1 MKNDNDTRSIDGLL
15 ATSAYTSRPL
25 HCKGCDN
32 QCLVVK
38 YTFANGKNYYSG
50 NRCERVFTNGETQQ
64 DKGINVYALKNQ
76 LLFGA
81 DDADRKTQQPT
92 EKRESKLVIGL
103 PRCLNMFEDYP
114 FWHTLFEACG
124 IETLLSAPSRFD
136 AYERSAR
143 RVMSDNICFP
153 AKLAHSHVQDL
164 IQRGAD
170 RVFMPFVVYERP
182 DGDHNSY
189 NCPVVSGYG
198 EVIRST
204 QPDNIPI
211 DTPAV
216 SFKDRRQ
223 LLRQCID
230 YLKPLGIDDKTI
242 KQAFRQ
248 AADAQEAFRQELK
261 QINEQTLSHARAEK
275 HLTVMLA
282 GRPYHADPLIQH
294 KAGDMLADMGIDVI
308 TDDIVRDADISI
320 DGQAHF
326 LPQWAYPNRILK
338 AALWCAR
345 QDDDVQMVQLTS
357 FGCGPD
363 AFLLDETRDILARHG
378 KTLTQLKLDDINN
391 TGSMRLRVRSLV
403 ESLRLKKQSACRITQ
418 DSSLVTTPVFD
429 EKCRHYKILV
439 PFFTPFISPLIPAV
453 MSLEDYD
460 IECLPMSDAMSC
472 ELGLKYANNEV
483 CYPATL
489 VVGDLIKAL
498 RSGRYDTAHTAVAMT
513 QTGGQCRA
521 SNYLALIKHALVGA
535 GLGHVPVI
543 AFAVGG
549 NIKNEQP
556 GFSINWTRLIAPA
569 FRAIQYSDCIAK
581 LYYAT
586 VCREKQPGTA
596 LALKDK
602 YLKEADT
609 LIRAGK
615 SNRLT
620 QLFADACREFDRA
633 CTDRK
638 CPQVA
643 IVGEIF
649 LKFNPFA
656 QRDVTGW
663 LVRQGIEIV
672 PPVLADFF
680 LQELVNFKDNTR
692 QHLRR
697 SSPWDALVK
706 GAYLLVSRHLRKV
719 NKIGRSFRYFTPFH
733 DIFDE
738 AQQGKQVL
746 TLSAQF
752 GEGWLLPA
760 EVMTCARQGI
770 RNVVSLQPFGCI
782 ANHIVSK
789 GIERSIKRHYPDV
802 NILSLDFDSG
812 VADVNVTN
820 RMLLFIDKLQREEQ

>member
-1 MKNDNDTRSIDGLL
+1 MNDNDTRSLSKLL

-32 QCLVVK
+32 QCLVVR
-38 YTFANGKNYYSG
+38 YTFAGGKHYYSG
-50 NRCERVFTNGETQQ
+50 NRCERVFTNGEAQQ
-64 DKGINVYALKNQ
+64 EKGINTYALKNR
-76 LLFGA
+76 LLFGSEDEA
-81 DDADRKTQQPT
+81 TAATKQPD
-92 EKRESKLVIGL
+92 EGSEQRLVIGL
-103 PRCLNMFEDYP
+103 PRCLNMFENYP
-114 FWHTLFEACG
+114 FWHNLFNACG
-124 IETLLSAPSRFD
+124 IKTLLSAPSRYD
-136 AYERSAR
+136 SYERSAR

-153 AKLAHSHVQDL
+153 AKLVHSHVQDL
-164 IQRGAD
+164 IERGAQ

-182 DGDHNSY
+182 DGEHNSY

-198 EVIRST
+198 EVIRNT
-204 QPDNIPI
+204 QGGNTPI
-211 DTPAV
+211 DTPTF
-216 SFKDRRQ
+216 SFKDPKQ
-223 LLRQCID
+223 LLRQCAD
-230 YLKPLGIDDKTI
+230 YLTPFGISSKTI

-248 AADAQEAFRQELK
+248 ALDAQEAFDRAVRQA
-261 QINEQTLSHARAEK
+261 NEQTLQHARAEK
-275 HLTVMLA
+275 HLAVMLA

-294 KAGDMLADMGIDVI
+294 KAGDMLSDMGIDVI
-308 TDDIVRDADISI
+308 TDDIVRHADISI
-320 DGQAHF
+320 EGEAHF
-326 LPQWAYPNRILK
+326 LPQWTYPNRILK

-403 ESLRLKKQSACRITQ
+403 ESLRLKKQRACAVTESER
-418 DSSLVTTPVFD
+418 LATTPIFD

-453 MSLEDYD
+453 MSLAGYD
-460 IECLPMSDAMSC
+460 MECLPMSDARSC

-498 RSGRYDTAHTAVAMT
+498 QSGKYDTAHTAVAMT

-556 GFSINWTRLIAPA
+556 GFRINWARLITPA

-596 LALKDK
+596 LALKDR
-602 YLKEADT
+602 YLKEADE
-609 LIRAGK
+609 LIRNGK
-615 SNRLT
+615 SGRLT
-620 QLFADACREFDRA
+620 VLFARACRDFDEA
-633 CTDRK
+633 CTDRR

-680 LQELVNFKDNTR
+680 LQEIVNLKDNTR
-692 QHLRR
+692 QHLRQ
-697 SSPWDALVK
+697 SSPWDSLVQ
-706 GAYLLVSRHLRKV
+706 GAYLLIRRHLNKV
-719 NKIGRSFRYFTPFH
+719 NRTGRAFRHFTPFH

-738 AQQGKQVL
+738 AQQGKRVL

-760 EVMTCARQGI
+760 EIMTCARQGI

-789 GIERSIKRHYPDV
+789 GIERSIKRYYPDV

-820 RMLLFIDKLQREEQ
+820 RMLLFIDKLKREEQ